1 MLLLLVLLAGII
13 AMMMGCKQCRERMT
27 AGSPG

>member
-1 MLLLLVLLAGII
+1 MLLVLLAGII
-13 AMMMGCKQCRERMT
+13 AMMMGCKQCRERMS